1 MCDALTHGAFFI
13 LKEEIPCHESIGG
26 TPDYSGSWLGCARK
40 SASGMGEL
48 ELTHSCAGYHQ
59 PIPTQP
65 GPRRWTCMDYTTFFV
80 NMEYLHI
87 YSKKWYTSILVRRP
101 NGMVVTAREWIL
113 LGIYLAEPI
122 SRAVFLTPAC
132 H

>member
-1 MCDALTHGAFFI
+1 
-13 LKEEIPCHESIGG
+13 
-26 TPDYSGSWLGCARK
+26 
-40 SASGMGEL
+40 
-48 ELTHSCAGYHQ
+48 
-59 PIPTQP
+59 
-65 GPRRWTCMDYTTFFV
+65 MDYTTFFV

-101 NGMVVTAREWIL
+101 YGMVVTAREWIL
-113 LGIYLAEPI
+113 FGICFAEPI

>member
-1 MCDALTHGAFFI
+1 
-13 LKEEIPCHESIGG
+13 
-26 TPDYSGSWLGCARK
+26 
-40 SASGMGEL
+40 MGER

-59 PIPTQP
+59 TYHTQP

-101 NGMVVTAREWIL
+101 YGMVVTAREWIL
-113 LGIYLAEPI
+113 LGICLAEPI